1 MPSNKMVAVVIVY
14 TGKNTVNALLLFLS
28 GREKKRKR
36 EIVKM
41 KQKKLLIYERMIG
54 RKKPT
59 FN

>member
-1 MPSNKMVAVVIVY
+1 MVAVVIVY

-41 KQKKLLIYERMIG
+41 KQKNCRSMSE
-54 RKKPT
+54 
-59 FN
+59 